1 MPSQVD
7 HETTLDS
14 ELDSLDTKDV
24 PDHKQPWL
32 AQGGPT
38 RTVLRYIFVGT
49 LLAFVTIPFLWMVST
64 SFKPFRE
71 ASRYPP
77 TVLPE
82 RVTLGNYE
90 TLLRYPGINE
100 QDLRELQDQGEA
112 VDVVSL
118 PGAWRTGQSFIRGY
132 FNIGVIV
139 FFSAVGAIVVSSM
152 AAYAIAIVRFRG
164 SDAVFLLILST
175 MMIPWM
181 VVLLPRFAIFS
192 SIGMVGTP
200 LPLFLPEL
208 LGGWALAMFFY
219 RQQFMGISRELL
231 DAARIDGAGE
241 WLIYRR
247 IALPLAMP
255 VTVAITVLIVL
266 TKSGDLLGPLLYL
279 DDPGDAVPTQILYR
293 MILITGNE
301 SDPISLAAQMAGA
314 VLVVAPILIL
324 FFFVQ
329 KHFVRG
335 LTQGSV
341 KG

>member
-1 MPSQVD
+1 
-7 HETTLDS
+7 
-14 ELDSLDTKDV
+14 
-24 PDHKQPWL
+24 
-32 AQGGPT
+32 
-38 RTVLRYIFVGT
+38 
-49 LLAFVTIPFLWMVST
+49 
-64 SFKPFRE
+64 
-71 ASRYPP
+71 
-77 TVLPE
+77 
-82 RVTLGNYE
+82 
-90 TLLRYPGINE
+90 
-100 QDLRELQDQGEA
+100 
-112 VDVVSL
+112 
-118 PGAWRTGQSFIRGY
+118 
-132 FNIGVIV
+132 
-139 FFSAVGAIVVSSM
+139 
-152 AAYAIAIVRFRG
+152 
-164 SDAVFLLILST
+164 VFLLILST

-192 SIGMVGTP
+192 RIGLVGTP

-255 VTVAITVLIVL
+255 VTVAIAVLIVL
-266 TKSGDLLGPLLYL
+266 SKSGDLLGPLLYL
-279 DDPGDAVPTQILYR
+279 DDPGEAVPTQILYR
-293 MILITGNE
+293 MILITGNQ